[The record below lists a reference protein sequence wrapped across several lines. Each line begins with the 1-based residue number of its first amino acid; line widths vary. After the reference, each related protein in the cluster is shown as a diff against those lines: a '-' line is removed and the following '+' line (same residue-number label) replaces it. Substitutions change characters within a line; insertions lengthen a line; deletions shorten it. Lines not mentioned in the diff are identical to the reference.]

1 MQRDA
6 FYAIPEP
13 CHERDSNRVTKSVTA
28 RPQSTH
34 LPSIASPRTRPPSQT
49 RPNPHTCPFG
59 QVAAGN
65 PVVATVRKRKARVA
79 QLGRSRAK
87 RGGAPWR
94 TNTFRPDKEGAPQG
108 AGFEAK
114 PTRPSVR
121 GAPGGMMG
129 PHGGAGCAARKPRSR
144 AQGATTEEQRRVADT

>member
-28 RPQSTH
+28 RPQSIH
-34 LPSIASPRTRPPSQT
+34 LPSIASPHARPPGQT
-49 RPNPHTCPFG
+49 RPNPHTCLFG

-65 PVVATVRKRKARVA
+65 PVAATVRKRKARVA
-79 QLGRSRAK
+79 QLGRSSAK

-94 TNTFRPDKEGAPQG
+94 ATTLRPNKEGAPQR

-114 PTRPSVR
+114 PPVQ
-121 GAPGGMMG
+121 A
-129 PHGGAGCAARKPRSR
+129 CAV
-144 AQGATTEEQRRVADT
+144 RRVAYCDHTAVQDVPPESHDRRRRAPPRT